1 MGTYILYDASVVGTT
16 LRSLARPLATVKH
29 DRSSSMPPASLKK
42 KHTARSKSG
51 NTAAIRSVD
60 TIASLSRDQVQ
71 RTVLLSS
78 VTGASFEDVK
88 FFAFSRRTRAGAVDS
103 PRALFANSALVR
115 KASSHFDFG
124 ASPCSY

>member
-1 MGTYILYDASVVGTT
+1 MGTYILYDASVLGTT
-16 LRSLARPLATVKH
+16 LRSLARLLATVKH
-29 DRSSSMPPASLKK
+29 DRSSSMPPSLKK

-60 TIASLSRDQVQ
+60 PIASLSRDQVQ
-71 RTVLLSS
+71 RTALLSS